1 MYVVVHHWFRN
12 PQVAFSRGVKLM
24 TNDGAPSGVRVL
36 QFYPN
41 KDGSGA
47 TCLWEAPAVAP
58 VQRYVDSVLGDSSD
72 NNCFEIDGEQAFS
85 QLPLGMRESAA
96 IPA

>member
-1 MYVVVHHWFRN
+1 MYVLVHHWFKN
-12 PQVAFSRGVKLM
+12 TQVAFSRGVKLM
-24 TNDGAPSGVRVL
+24 TNEGASSGVRVL

-47 TCLWEAPAVAP
+47 TCLWEA
-58 VQRYVDSVLGDSSD
+58 
-72 NNCFEIDGEQAFS
+72 
-85 QLPLGMRESAA
+85 

>member
-1 MYVVVHHWFRN
+1 MYVVVHHWFKN
-12 PQVAFSRGVKLM
+12 TEAALSRGMKLIK
-24 TNDGAPSGVRVL
+24 NEGAPSGVQGL
-36 QFYPN
+36 QFYPH

-58 VQRYVDSVLGDSSD
+58 LQEYVDGVLGDSSD
-72 NNCFEIDGEQAFS
+72 NKCFEIHAELGFS
-85 QLPLGMRESAA
+85 RQPLGIPESAA